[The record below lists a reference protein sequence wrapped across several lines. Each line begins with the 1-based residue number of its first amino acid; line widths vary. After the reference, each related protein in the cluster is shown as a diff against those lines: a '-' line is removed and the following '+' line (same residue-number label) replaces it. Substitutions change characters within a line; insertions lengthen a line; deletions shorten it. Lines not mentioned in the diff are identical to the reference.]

1 MGITI
6 SKKVLYRETLD
17 YIMIAIGCISYSIG
31 WTIFL
36 LPNDISTGGVAGL
49 SSIVFWAFNI
59 KVSYTYFSLNAL
71 LLVVA
76 LKTLGWRFCVKTIYG
91 VIVMTISVGLLREY
105 VPDPTIMKG
114 EPFMAALIGS
124 LFCGTGLGFC
134 LSYNGSS
141 GGSDIVAAIVNKYRD
156 ISLGRVLVLVDTS
169 IVTLS
174 YVVLKDWE
182 RVIYGYLSLVIVS
195 FVLDQV
201 VNSGRRSVQ
210 FLIISERYNE
220 ICKQVTET
228 PPHRGCTI
236 IDAHGYY
243 SGQTTKVVLVVTR
256 QREARVLYHLINDI
270 DPQAFVTQS
279 QVMGV
284 FGQGFD
290 KFKIKSKNN
299 NKKSNE
305 ATALKTE

>member
-134 LSYNGSS
+134 LSYNGST

-156 ISLGRVLVLVDTS
+156 ISLGRVLILVDTS

-220 ICKQVTET
+220 ICKQITET

-270 DPQAFVTQS
+270 DPHAFVTQS

-290 KFKIKSKNN
+290 KFKVKSKNN